1 MAGRTLTLLL
11 VLISTVAL
19 AACGGSSSEDKTKDF
34 AKQFEPINTQL
45 LATGAALGQEIQTAQ
60 GKSNAEIATAF
71 SALATKVGA
80 QLTALKATTPPDD
93 LQPTVDA
100 LEAGL
105 ASAQQDLTDIA
116 DGATANDVAKV
127 RAATV
132 KLLKDSQTGIRDPRR
147 KLVKATGIK
156 SAS

>member
-19 AACGGSSSEDKTKDF
+19 AACGGSSEDKSKDF